1 MKKLLKQFIIINLM
15 TFLFIL
21 LIQPYNTY
29 AAEVKSVVTRDDG
42 TWLFPLPQNSGFRLS
57 DWAGCSSNCIFGCSH
72 PDWGDP
78 THWDPAGHF
87 GLDIGCGN
95 VAALASASGTVYRG
109 YCSGRGNY
117 LVIEHPLNNG
127 YSYYS
132 IYQHLQSF
140 SVNSGAKVSA
150 SQQIGIAGNSGM
162 SEGVHLLAISAVY
175 LIGYQFLIIVVQ

>member
-21 LIQPYNTY
+21 LIQPSNAY

-95 VAALASASGTVYRG
+95 VAILASASGTVYRG
-109 YCSGRGNY
+109 YCKN
-117 LVIEHPLNNG
+117 
-127 YSYYS
+127 
-132 IYQHLQSF
+132 
-140 SVNSGAKVSA
+140 A
-150 SQQIGIAGNSGM
+150 
-162 SEGVHLLAISAVY
+162 
-175 LIGYQFLIIVVQ
+175 